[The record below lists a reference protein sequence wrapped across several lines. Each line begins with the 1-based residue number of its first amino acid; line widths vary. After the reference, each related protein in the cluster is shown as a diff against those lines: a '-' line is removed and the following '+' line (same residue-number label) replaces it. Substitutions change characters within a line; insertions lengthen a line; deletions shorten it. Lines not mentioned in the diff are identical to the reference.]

1 MLRKLL
7 TWLSGPVLAA
17 FFLWLAF
24 RGVSLSQLGSHLRE
38 ASWPLV
44 ALSMASVLVHLALRS
59 LRWRTLLHPVRPR
72 LPFDALMSAVVVGY
86 MASLLPG
93 RVGEVLRPILLSR
106 RTGTPLAPAIATVGV
121 ERVVLDV
128 LGILG
133 CGGLALVLPSRL
145 TAIGT
150 GADPALLATLRVW
163 GAALF
168 LFAIAGLVIAFLV
181 ARHRE
186 PVTRWIDVAS
196 SRASPG
202 LARKVLG
209 LFASLLPGLSAFA
222 TLPGVLLLVAET
234 AAVWG
239 VIAVGNWLGIRAA
252 GVDIPLLGAM
262 ILIPIL
268 AVGIGI
274 PTPGGTGTFHFAMKI
289 GLTQIFGVSADAAL
303 GAALLVHAMTWLPV
317 LAGGAVY
324 VARGALRRGEP
335 EAEAAGPA
343 TEAAP

>member
-1 MLRKLL
+1 MLRKVL
-7 TWLSGPVLAA
+7 TWSSGPILAA

-24 RGVSLSQLGSHLRE
+24 RGVSLAQLGSHLKE

-44 ALSMASVLVHLALRS
+44 GLTMLLVLGHLALRS
-59 LRWRTLLHPVRPR
+59 LRWRTLLDPVRPR
-72 LPFDALMSAVVVGY
+72 LPFDALMSATTVGY

-168 LFAIAGLVIAFLV
+168 VFAIAGLVIASLV

-186 PVTRWIDVAS
+186 RVTRWIDDFSARTRS
-196 SRASPG
+196 G
-202 LARKVLG
+202 LPRKALG
-209 LFASLLPGLSAFA
+209 LFASLLPGLDSFA
-222 TLPGVLLLVAET
+222 TLRGVLLLVAET

-239 VIAVGNWLGIRAA
+239 LIAVGNWCGMRAA
-252 GVDIPLLGAM
+252 GIDIPLFGAM
-262 ILIPIL
+262 VLIPIL

-274 PTPGGTGTFHFAMKI
+274 PTPGGTGTFHFAMKL

-317 LAGGAVY
+317 LAAGALY
-324 VARGALRRGEP
+324 VARGALRRP
-335 EAEAAGPA
+335 EAESESALPA

>member
-1 MLRKLL
+1 LLRKLL
-7 TWLSGPVLAA
+7 TWLSGPLLAA

-24 RGVSLSQLGSHLRE
+24 RGVRLEQLAAHLRG
-38 ASWPLV
+38 ASWTLV
-44 ALSMASVLVHLALRS
+44 GLSMVSVLVHLALRS
-59 LRWRTLLHPVRPR
+59 LRWRTLLDPVRPR

-133 CGGLALVLPSRL
+133 CGGLALVLPARL

-150 GADPALLATLRVW
+150 GADPALLATLRAW
-163 GAALF
+163 GVG
-168 LFAIAGLVIAFLV
+168 LFAFAVAGLAVAVLA

-186 PVTRWIDVAS
+186 TVTRRIDEAS
-196 SRASPG
+196 ARSGSPA
-202 LARKVLG
+202 LRKVLG
-209 LFASLLPGLSAFA
+209 LVASLLPGLSAFA
-222 TLPGVLLLVAET
+222 TPGGVARLVAET
-234 AAVWG
+234 AAIWG

-252 GVDIPLLGAM
+252 GVEIPLLGAM

-289 GLTQIFGVSADAAL
+289 GLTQIFGVPADAAL

-324 VARGALRRGEP
+324 VARGALRRGD
-335 EAEAAGPA
+335 AAGPV

>member
-24 RGVSLSQLGSHLRE
+24 RGVSLSQLGSHLGE

-196 SRASPG
+196 SRTSSG

-222 TLPGVLLLVAET
+222 TLPGVLLLVAQT

-289 GLTQIFGVSADAAL
+289 GLTQIFGVPADLAL

-317 LAGGAVY
+317 LAGGALY
-324 VARGALRRGEP
+324 VARGALRRGETGP
-335 EAEAAGPA
+335 GTAAPA

>member
-1 MLRKLL
+1 MLRKVL
-7 TWLSGPVLAA
+7 TWSSGPILAA
-17 FFLWLAF
+17 FFLWWAF
-24 RGVSLSQLGSHLRE
+24 RGVSLSQLASHLKE

-44 ALSMASVLVHLALRS
+44 GVAMLLVIGHLALRS
-59 LRWRTLLHPVRPR
+59 LRWRTLLDPVRPR
-72 LPFDALMSAVVVGY
+72 LPFDALMSATTVGY

-121 ERVVLDV
+121 ERIVLDM

-150 GADPALLATLRVW
+150 GADPVLLATLRAW

-168 LFAIAGLVIAFLV
+168 IFAIAGLVAASLV
-181 ARHRE
+181 ARHIE
-186 PVTRWIDVAS
+186 PVTRWIDGVSARTAS
-196 SRASPG
+196 A
-202 LARKVLG
+202 LARRMMG
-209 LFASLLPGLSAFA
+209 LFASLLPGLGAFA
-222 TLPGVLLLVAET
+222 TLRGVLLLVAET

-239 VIAVGNWLGIRAA
+239 IIAVGNWCGIRAA
-252 GVDIPLLGAM
+252 GVDIPLLGAL

-274 PTPGGTGTFHFAMKI
+274 PTPGGTGTFHFAMKL
-289 GLTQIFGVSADAAL
+289 GLTQIFGISADAAL
-303 GAALLVHAMTWLPV
+303 SAAVLVHAMTWLPV
-317 LAGGAVY
+317 LAAGALY
-324 VARGALRRGEP
+324 VARGALRRPEP
-335 EAEAAGPA
+335 GADDAVPV
-343 TEAAP
+343 TEAVP